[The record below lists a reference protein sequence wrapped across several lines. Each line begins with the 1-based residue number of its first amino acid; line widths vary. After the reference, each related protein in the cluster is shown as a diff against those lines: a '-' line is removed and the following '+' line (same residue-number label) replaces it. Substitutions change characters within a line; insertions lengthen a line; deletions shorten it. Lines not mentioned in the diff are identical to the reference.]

1 MPLRI
6 AYSILAVVL
15 MLLYLSP
22 VLYRLKQV
30 DLSIVVLVGVGM
42 MLVDVWQSLQ
52 SKEEEDLDS
61 EE

>member
-1 MPLRI
+1 MLKI

-22 VLYRLKQV
+22 VVWRLKQV
-30 DLSIVVLVGVGM
+30 DLSIVVIIGVVM

-52 SKEEEDLDS
+52 TREE
-61 EE
+61 

>member
-1 MPLRI
+1 MPLKI
-6 AYSILAVVL
+6 AYAVLAVIL

-30 DLSIVVLVGVGM
+30 DLSIVILVGVAM

-52 SKEEEDLDS
+52 SKED
-61 EE
+61 

>member
-6 AYSILAVVL
+6 AYSIIAVVL

-30 DLSIVVLVGVGM
+30 DISIVAAIGVTM
-42 MLVDVWQSLQ
+42 MLIDVWQSLK
-52 SKEEEDLDS
+52 SKEEEK
-61 EE
+61 EEE

>member
-30 DLSIVVLVGVGM
+30 DLSIVVTIGVVM
-42 MLVDVWQSLQ
+42 MLIDVWQSLK
-52 SKEEEDLDS
+52 SKEEEK
-61 EE
+61 EEE

>member
-30 DLSIVVLVGVGM
+30 DLSIVVAIGVVM
-42 MLVDVWQSLQ
+42 MLIDVWQSLK
-52 SKEEEDLDS
+52 SKEEEK
-61 EE
+61 EEE